1 MGFYYRFKKLLFNNI
16 SFFMIIFN
24 VVKSKEC
31 SFLPFD
37 CVLCQECVFLLRYH
51 RAYAHLCLD
60 FVCVDSVQR
69 ESVSNKL
76 NW

>member
-60 FVCVDSVQR
+60 FCLFVLT
-69 ESVSNKL
+69 VSNENQFL
-76 NW
+76 IN